1 MQSPNNCMSIKV
13 RMTLLLGVLLVAFLG
28 VMQLLRQGETARL
41 DEMRRETVQASI
53 QSLQQWINLSNQPLQ
68 RFVRDFSEW
77 PEMTAFLERRDPAWA
92 ETNLKQNL
100 GTYEAHALWIL
111 SANGELLYSAQRH
124 PGPPLAPPITPADL
138 TAPETGP
145 HLFAESR
152 DGLLQVWG
160 EPIGL
165 DMQGENPR
173 GWLLVA
179 RWWGP
184 RFLATLSRLAEMRVQ
199 LVPADGPAA
208 GTTQLHLPL
217 RDLQG
222 TTLCQLQTTLPQ
234 LDYAE
239 SLAADTLAVRML
251 LLFGLLV
258 IATVWLGVHQ
268 WVLRPLRQVSR
279 TLAHGDVAFIA
290 NLQHEQNELGGVAR
304 LITTSFE
311 QKRAL
316 QHENEERKR
325 AEQALRKSEEL
336 VRRSLEL
343 RARLARDLHDGV
355 IQSIYAAGLGLESAM
370 SELERDQP
378 AARTRLAHCRQSLNG
393 VIREVRGFII
403 GLEPEQMQRHGFA
416 PELAAL
422 ARTMQDLWPV
432 RIVHKVDP
440 QIAGRLSIGQEVHAL
455 QIARECISNALR
467 HGEAKQVLITLT
479 QTAERGILTVKDDGR
494 GFDPAAVSG
503 QGSGLHNLASRAR
516 EMGGSLRLDSQPGRG
531 SAITITFPL
540 TAASP

>member
-1 MQSPNNCMSIKV
+1 MSLKV

-28 VMQLLRQGETARL
+28 VMQLLRLGAKTRA
-41 DEMRRETVQASI
+41 DELSRESVQMSI
-53 QSLQQWINLSNQPLQ
+53 HSLQQWINLSNQPLQ
-68 RFVRDFSEW
+68 RFARDFSEW
-77 PEMTAFLERRDPAWA
+77 PELANFLESRDPVWA

-100 GTYEAHALWIL
+100 GPYEAHALWVL
-111 SANGELLYSAQRH
+111 TAQGELLYSTQQH
-124 PGPPLAPPITPADL
+124 PGPPLPPPAAPAIFG
-138 TAPETGP
+138 APDAGP

-165 DMQGENPR
+165 DREGKNPR

-199 LVPADGPAA
+199 LVPVDTPAGPA
-208 GTTQLHLPL
+208 QLHLPL

-222 TTLCQLQTTLPQ
+222 ATLRQLQTSLPQ
-234 LDYAE
+234 LDYSA
-239 SLAADTLAVRML
+239 SLAADTLAVRLL

-268 WVLRPLRQVSR
+268 WVLRPLRQVNL
-279 TLAHGDVAFIA
+279 TLAHGDPAFIA
-290 NLQHEQNELGGVAR
+290 PLQQEKNELGGIAR

-316 QHENEERKR
+316 LHENEERKR
-325 AEQALRKSEEL
+325 AEQALRASEEL

-370 SELERDQP
+370 SELERDQS
-378 AARTRLAHCRQSLNG
+378 AARNRLAHCRQSLNG
-393 VIREVRGFII
+393 VIREVRGFIS

-416 PELAAL
+416 QELAAL

-467 HGEAKQVLITLT
+467 HGEAKKVLITLT
-479 QTAERGILTVKDDGR
+479 QAAERGVLTVKDDGR
-494 GFDPAAVSG
+494 GFDPAAVTG
-503 QGSGLHNLASRAR
+503 QGSGLQNLASRAR
-516 EMGGSLRLDSQPGRG
+516 EMGGTLRLDSSPGRG
-531 SAITITFPL
+531 AAVIITFPL
-540 TAASP
+540 MEVPS